1 MIHDI
6 MKADKAVGSSIK
18 LEKIPGAVMQI
29 GHGGSIDFVKS
40 YGHAEIIPKRRL
52 MTENTLFDLASLTKV
67 TAVWPGII
75 RLLAERKIK
84 LDTAMNRLLDISS
97 LPAGIGGITIH
108 QLLTHTA
115 GFVPFMDTAG
125 TTREERIRS
134 LLTQP
139 LMYEPGTQC
148 VYSDLGFICLG
159 EIIAGYSGLPLQ
171 EASKQIFLS
180 LGMRDTGYLPDKALS
195 FASTEVVSSITTC
208 ATVHD
213 ERAQQLGGVAGH
225 AGVFSTVRD
234 LGIFCSSFLSS
245 QRHPLFMTD
254 WVDQSFIRQTPLSDI
269 RGLGWVIYADNERGR
284 LIGHTGFTGTSLLFC
299 PETSAYC
306 VLLANRIHPSR
317 DNPFIAELRREV
329 AQAVFGQEL

>member
-6 MKADKAVGSSIK
+6 MKADKAVASCIS

-29 GHGGSIDFVKS
+29 GHGGYVDFVKA
-40 YGHAEIIPKRRL
+40 YGHAQIIPERRL
-52 MTENTLFDLASLTKV
+52 MTESTLFDLASLTKV

-75 RLLAERKIK
+75 RLLSEQKIK
-84 LDTAMNRLLDISS
+84 LDTTVSLMLDVSD
-97 LPAGIGGITIH
+97 LPADIGGITLH

-125 TTREERIRS
+125 ETREERILS
-134 LLTQP
+134 LFTQA
-139 LMYEPGTQC
+139 LMYRPGTQC
-148 VYSDLGFICLG
+148 VYSDLSFICLG
-159 EIIAGYSGLPLQ
+159 EIIAQFSGVTLD
-171 EASKQIFLS
+171 EASGQLFSS
-180 LGMRDTGYLPDKALS
+180 LGMRDTGYLPDKTKS
-195 FASTEVVSSITTC
+195 FASTEVVSGITTC

-225 AGVFSTVRD
+225 AGVFSTARD
-234 LGIFCSSFLSS
+234 LGIFCSSILSLC
-245 QRHPLFMTD
+245 RHPLFNTQ
-254 WVDQSFIRQTPLSDI
+254 WVDQSFVRQTPLADN

-299 PETSAYC
+299 PDTAAYC
-306 VLLANRIHPSR
+306 VLLTNRIHPSR

-329 AQAVFGQEL
+329 ALAVFGQEV